1 MQYRCIAAAAAPAG
15 VATGHSTDSTHDS
28 TGTTAVVRHEQPGP
42 ESMVD
47 VPASKTQLD

>member
-15 VATGHSTDSTHDS
+15 VATGRSTDSTHDS
-28 TGTTAVVRHEQPGP
+28 TCTTAVVHHEQPGP

-47 VPASKTQLD
+47 LSASRTQGD